1 MQTLKRISARMDSLR
16 LNRWL
21 YPAILAGLILFPQIV
36 GLLTGDSPLGI
47 ERRGRLMQAGES
59 VFWQSVL
66 IEVFILAILAMSY
79 NLIFG
84 FTGIISFGHA
94 LFFGMGGYLLGMLTE
109 KSGLSMET
117 GLILGVVLGIAVA
130 ALLGLLIGLVSL
142 RLKGVYF
149 AMFTLAIAEMF
160 FIYFS
165 RLPTTQ
171 AEDGFAITALPTW
184 LDARQNRLSFYYI
197 ALVLFVLT
205 FVFVRRLIHSPT
217 GAVFLAIRENE
228 ERARAI
234 GFDTLRFKLAA
245 IMISGVIASVAGM
258 LQVLLNKKVGPEL
271 LSLNF
276 TVDPLLHTIIGGI
289 GTFTGPIIG
298 AASLH
303 LGDTLLRDAEFTLAG
318 RVINIGD
325 SWALILGII
334 FIVVVLVFPQGVVGT
349 WNRWRARRQAASAE
363 APSGPTTPAR

>member
-1 MQTLKRISARMDSLR
+1 
-16 LNRWL
+16 
-21 YPAILAGLILFPQIV
+21 
-36 GLLTGDSPLGI
+36 
-47 ERRGRLMQAGES
+47 
-59 VFWQSVL
+59 
-66 IEVFILAILAMSY
+66 
-79 NLIFG
+79 
-84 FTGIISFGHA
+84 
-94 LFFGMGGYLLGMLTE
+94 
-109 KSGLSMET
+109 
-117 GLILGVVLGIAVA
+117 VA
-130 ALLGLLIGLVSL
+130 AVLGLLIGLVSL

-184 LDARQNRLSFYYI
+184 LDARQSRLSFYYI
-197 ALVLFVLT
+197 TLALFILT

-234 GFDTLRFKLAA
+234 GFDTLRFKLTA

-271 LSLNF
+271 LSLDY

-298 AASLH
+298 AAGLH
-303 LGDTLLRDAEFTLAG
+303 LSDTLLRDAEVTLAG

-325 SWALILGII
+325 SWALILGIV

-349 WNRWRARRQAASAE
+349 WNRWRLRRRAPQTE
-363 APSGPTTPAR
+363 AGVPPR